1 MIWACRQLM
10 TPVRY
15 LRIRQGVSLFKSK
28 AVYDWVLPIIIS
40 IPATYIGYKYS
51 DGIFSEKGVVG
62 GFQKLL
68 EILVPFYIVALA
80 AVATFARD
88 GLDAPMKGRPAT
100 LNIRHAQGNWV
111 EHILTRRQFICYM
124 FGYLAFLSLV
134 LFVGILFLNLV
145 SQKSGV
151 VASETFGKYLQFV
164 KVAVIYIF
172 MVPIWQMIVTT
183 LLGVYFM
190 SERLMVMTETDQ

>member
-15 LRIRQGVSLFKSK
+15 LRIRQGVSLLQSK

-40 IPATYIGYKYS
+40 IPATYIGYKFS
-51 DGIFSEKGVVG
+51 VGIFSERGVVG

-88 GLDAPMKGRPAT
+88 GLDDPMKGHPAT
-100 LNIRHAQGNWV
+100 LSIRHARGDWV

-151 VASETFGKYLQFV
+151 LASEIFGTYLPYAKIV
-164 KVAVIYIF
+164 VIYIF
-172 MVPIWQMIVTT
+172 MLPIWQMIVTT

-190 SERLMVMTETDQ
+190 SERLMVMTDADQ

>member
-1 MIWACRQLM
+1 LGLSSANDAGAVSADTARGFVVQIEGGLRLGA
-10 TPVRY
+10 TDHY
-15 LRIRQGVSLFKSK
+15 LDSRNLHRLQ
-28 AVYDWVLPIIIS
+28 
-40 IPATYIGYKYS
+40 YS

>member
-1 MIWACRQLM
+1 MIWACQQLL
-10 TPVRY
+10 TPMRY
-15 LRIRQGVSLFKSK
+15 LRIRQGISLFKSK
-28 AVYDWVLPIIIS
+28 AVYDWVLPMLIS

-51 DGIFSEKGVVG
+51 IGIFSEKGVIG

-68 EILVPFYIVALA
+68 EILVPFYIAALA

-88 GLDAPMKGRPAT
+88 GLDEPLKGHAAT
-100 LNIRHAQGNWV
+100 VSIRHSNGMWV
-111 EHILTRRQFICYM
+111 EHVLTRRQFICYL

-145 SQKSGV
+145 SQKSGLL
-151 VASETFGKYLQFV
+151 AHELFGEQLQYA
-164 KVAVIYIF
+164 KIAAIYIF
-172 MVPIWQMIVTT
+172 MVPIWQMIVIT

-190 SERLMVMTETDQ
+190 SERLMVMTEEDQ

>member
-1 MIWACRQLM
+1 MIWACRQLL
-10 TPVRY
+10 TPMRY
-15 LRIRQGVSLFKSK
+15 LRIRQGISLFRSK

-40 IPATYIGYKYS
+40 VPATYIGYKYS

-80 AVATFARD
+80 AVATFDRQ
-88 GLDAPMKGRPAT
+88 GLDEPLKGHPAT
-100 LNIRHAQGNWV
+100 LSTRHAHGDWI
-111 EHILTRRQFICYM
+111 EHVLTRRQFICYL
-124 FGYLAFLSLV
+124 FGYLAFISLL

-151 VASETFGKYLQFV
+151 AAGAIFGGYIEYA
-164 KVAVIYIF
+164 KVGVIYLF
-172 MVPIWQMIVTT
+172 MLLIWQMIVTT